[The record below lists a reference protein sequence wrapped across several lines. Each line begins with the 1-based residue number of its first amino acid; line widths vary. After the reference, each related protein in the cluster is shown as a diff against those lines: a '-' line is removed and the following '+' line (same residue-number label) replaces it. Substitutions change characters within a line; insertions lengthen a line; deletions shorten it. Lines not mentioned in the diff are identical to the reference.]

1 MATDHKSTK
10 EETHLSNV
18 LSIRLGPDDPLDHL
32 PYTREAS
39 FNSYTRQHDPVCLPN
54 TRVDLLREIHSWAD
68 RQDERRI
75 FWLRGLAGTGKSTVA
90 RTVARSYH
98 EKQRLAASF
107 FFSHGGGDVGHAR
120 KFVTSIAVDIAN
132 NVPAL
137 RQYISDA
144 VVERTDI
151 ASQSLRDQ
159 WHHLVLAPLSKLGE
173 SDYPAPA
180 PLVLVV
186 DALDE
191 CDGENDI
198 RTIVQLLAETQ
209 SLTKVRLRVLLTSR
223 PELPIRHVFHQIPE
237 AGQQDFVLHEISGS
251 IVDHDIALLFQ
262 HSLRITGREY
272 GLPAGWPGAEIIAQ
286 LVQSAGGMFIWAA
299 NACRFIRDGK
309 RFAPKRLEAILRND
323 GEVTTGLEKFL
334 DLIYTTVLENSI
346 QDQGYTI
353 EEEEEQLINIQYVLG
368 SIVALFSPLSAQSL
382 GQLLD
387 VAEEIEPTLKNLH
400 AILDIP
406 DDQSQPI
413 RLHHASLRDF
423 LLDQNKCGD
432 RFHVDEKIAHEK
444 LADCCIKLMAA
455 PISLRRD
462 MCSLSEPNT
471 LASEIGEDIL
481 AISLPS
487 ELRYACRYWVKHL
500 ERSQQNV
507 IDGDAVH
514 VFLQQHFLH
523 WLEAMSLIGETAQC
537 VRMLVKLQGL
547 VAPSA
552 SASSGFVHDARQFVS
567 RFRSALA
574 EAPLQVYTLALL
586 FAPETSIVRT
596 SFADQI
602 WSGKELLE
610 TVSTLQGQ
618 DSFGGSQSETLV
630 HEGNVLNDE
639 KDDMPDDD
647 DPLETS
653 SVTSHIT
660 TAREKD
666 AKAHVA
672 YVLANDTELRALCS
686 RVLDE
691 LGKAEFANEGRKLLK
706 SFYCGLLMDANTQ
719 LEKQSVSLL
728 KSRKG
733 RIRISSNIAEIINS
747 PDVEHSEAGRR
758 AEEQIRMRR
767 KRLEMW
773 AEDYTHTS
781 HADGDSYEWDAMQHR
796 LVERLYGQPED
807 SKHVDSSTSHSG
819 DSDEFDLEGE
829 TKENFTTRVTEM
841 ENFFRNSRSFEVL
854 LDGFRELLLP
864 QSLRDILPATSV
876 EISTEE
882 DNSISNQMK
891 SFVEDFTMLDWNW
904 WPLTPRM
911 RALKTNEKRL
921 IWKCSCGTR
930 IWKEI
935 SAEEADVV
943 SVLLPGLET
952 GSLSMPQCVKSS
964 ADLPLWRRLADDI
977 KHSFSTLTGGQ
988 QETSPT
994 ALSSTTTTTTTG
1006 VQATTTGQMTVN
1018 PQTPA
1023 QIPQSSLANQQLTS
1037 VSSSGSPPS
1046 LRWIIFGT
1054 QPYNKTAE
1062 LEHIEIDD
1070 FTNDS
1075 RFFRSLR
1082 DHYRKHRGLLSRW
1095 FSIWRIGAC
1104 DGFDRVASDLIF
1116 LENPELPTDFREY
1129 LYNPKAPP
1137 KGNAENPLIS
1147 RHKAS
1152 MFMNCNDPCRW
1163 RFFHNCVP
1171 HLINR
1176 RVIDRV
1182 PRKKSKFAI
1191 RDDNSMEHQA
1201 WGITVRHEISVAY
1214 VVCYHVLILA
1224 LPFAF
1229 WGWWQHNHPDD
1240 LQNAA
1245 VPITVVAGLLSLFWG
1260 ANGILTEGRHSGSKT
1275 G

>member
-1 MATDHKSTK
+1 MASDHKSTIDDIHSSK
-10 EETHLSNV
+10 G
-18 LSIRLGPDDPLDHL
+18 LSIRLGTDNPLDHL
-32 PYTREAS
+32 PYTRKAS
-39 FNSYTRQHDPVCLPN
+39 FNSYTQQHEPVCLPN

-68 RQDERRI
+68 RQDDQCI

-98 EKQRLAASF
+98 EEQRLAASF
-107 FFSHGGGDVGHAR
+107 FFSRSSDDVSYAGNL
-120 KFVTSIAVDIAN
+120 VTSIAVDIAN
-132 NVPAL
+132 NVPVL

-151 ASQSLRDQ
+151 ASRSLRDQ

-173 SDYPAPA
+173 SDYPLTA

-191 CDGENDI
+191 CDSDI
-198 RTIVQLLAETQ
+198 DIKIILQLLSETQ
-209 SLTKVRLRVLLTSR
+209 SLTRDRLRVLLTSR
-223 PELPIRHVFHQIPE
+223 PERRIRDGFRRIPHVE
-237 AGQQDFVLHEISGS
+237 LQDVVLQHISRS
-251 IVDHDIALLFQ
+251 IVDHDIALLLQ
-262 HSLRITGREY
+262 HDLQLTGRE
-272 GLPAGWPGAEIIAQ
+272 LNLTDGWPGAEIIAQ
-286 LVQSAGGMFIWAA
+286 LVQSAGGLFIWAA
-299 NACRFIRDGK
+299 TACRFIRDGK
-309 RFAPKRLEAILRND
+309 RFAPERLETILRND
-323 GEVTTGLEKFL
+323 GEVTTRPEKL
-334 DLIYTTVLENSI
+334 LNQIYTTVLENSI
-346 QDQGYTI
+346 QIFEHRII
-353 EEEEEQLINIQYVLG
+353 EQEELLINIQYVLG
-368 SIVALFSPLSAQSL
+368 SIVALYSPLSVQSL

-387 VAEEIEPTLKNLH
+387 VAEVIEPALEDLH

-406 DDQSQPI
+406 DDQSRPI
-413 RLHHASLRDF
+413 RLHHPSLRNF
-423 LLDQNKCGD
+423 LFGQNKCGD
-432 RFHVDEKIAHEK
+432 RFYVGEKIAHNK
-444 LADCCIKLMAA
+444 LAGCCIKLMSA
-455 PISLRRD
+455 PTSLRQN
-462 MCSLSEPNT
+462 MCSLSEPST
-471 LASEIGEDIL
+471 LVSDIGEDIL
-481 AISLPS
+481 AISLSS
-487 ELRYACRYWVKHL
+487 ELRYACQYWVEHL

-507 IDGDAVH
+507 IDGDTVH
-514 VFLQQHFLH
+514 VFLQQHLLH
-523 WLEAMSLIGETAQC
+523 WVEAMSLIGETAKC
-537 VRMLVKLQGL
+537 VRSLAVLQVL

-552 SASSGFVHDARQFVS
+552 SASSSLVHEAWQFVS
-567 RFRSALA
+567 QLKSEIP
-574 EAPLQVYTLALL
+574 EAPLQVYALALG
-586 FAPETSIVRT
+586 FVRE
-596 SFADQI
+596 
-602 WSGKELLE
+602 KELLE
-610 TVSTLQGQ
+610 TASTVQGQ
-618 DSFGGSQSETLV
+618 DSVGGSHSETLV
-630 HEGNVLNDE
+630 HEGNVLNYE
-639 KDDMPDDD
+639 KDDVSDGD
-647 DPLETS
+647 DPLEIS
-653 SVTSHIT
+653 SVSSHIT

-672 YVLANDTELRALCS
+672 YVLANDMELRALCS
-686 RVLDE
+686 GVVDA

-706 SFYCGLLMDANTQ
+706 SFYCGLLMDAKTQ

-733 RIRISSNIAEIINS
+733 RIRISSNIAEIIS
-747 PDVEHSEAGRR
+747 LPDVEHDETGRR
-758 AEEQIRMRR
+758 AEEQIRMR
-767 KRLEMW
+767 KERLEMW

-781 HADGDSYEWDAMQHR
+781 HANEDSHERDAVQLR
-796 LVERLYGQPED
+796 LVEKVNGQPED
-807 SKHVDSSTSHSG
+807 LEYADSGTSPSG
-819 DSDEFDLEGE
+819 DSDEGFDLEGE
-829 TKENFTTRVTEM
+829 AKENFVTKVTGM

-864 QSLRDILPATSV
+864 QSLRDVLPATSV
-876 EISTEE
+876 EISTKE
-882 DNSISNQMK
+882 DKSISNQMK
-891 SFVEDFTMLDWNW
+891 SLVEDFTMLDWDW

-911 RALKTNEKRL
+911 RALKPNEKRL

-930 IWKEI
+930 LWKEI

-988 QETSPT
+988 QGTSPT

-1006 VQATTTGQMTVN
+1006 VQATTTGRTTVN

-1023 QIPQSSLANQQLTS
+1023 QVPQSFPANQQLTS
-1037 VSSSGSPPS
+1037 VSGSGSPPS

-1104 DGFDRVASDLIF
+1104 DGVRFDRVASDLVF
-1116 LENPELPTDFREY
+1116 LENPELPTDFLEY
-1129 LYNPKAPP
+1129 IYNPKAPP

-1229 WGWWQHNHPDD
+1229 WGWWQYNHPDD

>member
-1 MATDHKSTK
+1 MAMD
-10 EETHLSNV
+10 L
-18 LSIRLGPDDPLDHL
+18 DPLDHL
-32 PYTREAS
+32 PYTKEAS
-39 FNSYTRQHDPVCLPN
+39 FNSYTEEKSFNLYTRQHDPVCLPD

-68 RQDERRI
+68 REDDGCI

-107 FFSHGGGDVGHAR
+107 FFSRGGSDVGHAG
-120 KFVTSIAVDIAN
+120 KFVTNIAVDIAN

-144 VVERTDI
+144 VEERTDI
-151 ASQSLRDQ
+151 ASRSLREQ
-159 WHHLVLAPLSKLGE
+159 WNHLVLAPLSKLGE
-173 SDYPAPA
+173 SDYPVPA
-180 PLVLVV
+180 LLVLVV

-191 CDGENDI
+191 CDSYSDI
-198 RTIVQLLAETQ
+198 QIILRLLSETR
-209 SLTKVRLRVLLTSR
+209 SLTRDRLRVLLTSR
-223 PELPIRHVFHQIPE
+223 PETPIRNGFCRMPE
-237 AGQQDFVLHEISGS
+237 AEHQDVVLQDISRS
-251 IVDHDIALLFQ
+251 IVDHDISLLLQ
-262 HSLRITGREY
+262 HRLLAIELEFL
-272 GLPAGWPGAEIIAQ
+272 LPDGWPGAEIIAQ
-286 LVQSAGGMFIWAA
+286 LVQSAGGLFIWAA
-299 NACRFIRDGK
+299 AACQFIRDGR
-309 RFAPKRLEAILRND
+309 RFAPQRLETILHND
-323 GEVTTGLEKFL
+323 GGVNAGPEKL
-334 DLIYTTVLENSI
+334 LNQIYTTVLGI
-346 QDQGYTI
+346 AFWDPRCTI
-353 EEEEEQLINIQYVLG
+353 EEQEKIQIKIRYVLG
-368 SIVALFSPLSAQSL
+368 SIVALCSPLSAQSL

-387 VAEEIEPTLKNLH
+387 VPEEIEQTLEDLH

-406 DDQSQPI
+406 DDQSRPI
-413 RLHHASLRDF
+413 RLHHPSLRNF
-423 LLDQNKCGD
+423 LFDQNKCGD
-432 RFHVDEKIAHEK
+432 SF
-444 LADCCIKLMAA
+444 
-455 PISLRRD
+455 
-462 MCSLSEPNT
+462 
-471 LASEIGEDIL
+471 
-481 AISLPS
+481 
-487 ELRYACRYWVKHL
+487 Y
-500 ERSQQNV
+500 
-507 IDGDAVH
+507 
-514 VFLQQHFLH
+514 
-523 WLEAMSLIGETAQC
+523 
-537 VRMLVKLQGL
+537 
-547 VAPSA
+547 PSA
-552 SASSGFVHDARQFVS
+552 SYPSSFVHDARQFVS
-567 RFRSALA
+567 QFRSALA
-574 EAPLQVYTLALL
+574 EAPHEVYTLALVYVQ
-586 FAPETSIVRT
+586 EKSIVRT
-596 SFADQI
+596 SLADRI
-602 WSGKELLE
+602 RSEKELLE
-610 TVSTLQGQ
+610 TASTLQGQ
-618 DSFGGSQSETLV
+618 DSVGGSQSGTLV
-630 HEGNVLNDE
+630 HEGSVLNHE
-639 KDDMPDDD
+639 KDDMSDDD

-653 SVTSHIT
+653 SVSSHIT
-660 TAREKD
+660 TAGERD

-686 RVLDE
+686 RVVDE
-691 LGKAEFANEGRKLLK
+691 LGKAKFANEGRKLLK
-706 SFYCGLLMDANTQ
+706 SFYCGLLMDAKTQ
-719 LEKQSVSLL
+719 LERQSVSLL
-728 KSRKG
+728 KSREG
-733 RIRISSNIAEIINS
+733 RIRISSNIAKIVNS

-781 HADGDSYEWDAMQHR
+781 HADEDSHEWDAVQRR
-796 LVERLYGQPED
+796 LVERVDGQLEN
-807 SKHVDSSTSHSG
+807 SEHVDSATSHGG
-819 DSDEFDLEGE
+819 DSDEGFDLEGE
-829 TKENFTTRVTEM
+829 TKENFMTRVTEM
-841 ENFFRNSRSFEVL
+841 ENFFRNSRSFKVL

-882 DNSISNQMK
+882 DKSISNQMK

-930 IWKEI
+930 LWKEI
-935 SAEEADVV
+935 SAKEADVA
-943 SVLLPGLET
+943 SFLLPSLET
-952 GSLSMPQCVKSS
+952 ESLSMPQCTKIS
-964 ADLPLWRRLADDI
+964 ANLPLWRRLADDI
-977 KHSFSTLTGGQ
+977 KYSFSTLAGGH

-994 ALSSTTTTTTTG
+994 ALGSTTTTTTAG
-1006 VQATTTGQMTVN
+1006 VQATTTGQTTVN

-1023 QIPQSSLANQQLTS
+1023 QIPQSSPANQQLTS
-1037 VSSSGSPPS
+1037 VSGSGSPPS

-1054 QPYNKTAE
+1054 QPYNKTAK

-1104 DGFDRVASDLIF
+1104 DGVRFDRVASDLVF
-1116 LENPELPTDFREY
+1116 LENPELPTDFVEY
-1129 LYNPKAPP
+1129 IYNPKAPP

-1201 WGITVRHEISVAY
+1201 WGITVRHEIAVAY
-1214 VVCYHVLILA
+1214 VVCYHVFILA

>member
-1 MATDHKSTK
+1 MAMD
-10 EETHLSNV
+10 L
-18 LSIRLGPDDPLDHL
+18 DPLDHL
-32 PYTREAS
+32 PYTKEAS
-39 FNSYTRQHDPVCLPN
+39 FNSYTEEKSFNLYTRQHDPVCLPD

-68 RQDERRI
+68 REDDGCI

-107 FFSHGGGDVGHAR
+107 FFSRGGSDVGHAG
-120 KFVTSIAVDIAN
+120 KFVTNIAVDIAN

-144 VVERTDI
+144 VEERTDI
-151 ASQSLRDQ
+151 ASRSLREQ
-159 WHHLVLAPLSKLGE
+159 WNHLVLAPLSKLGE
-173 SDYPAPA
+173 SDYPVPA
-180 PLVLVV
+180 LLVLVV

-191 CDGENDI
+191 CDSYSDI
-198 RTIVQLLAETQ
+198 QIILRLLSETR
-209 SLTKVRLRVLLTSR
+209 SLTRDRLRVLLTSR
-223 PELPIRHVFHQIPE
+223 PETPIRNGFCRMPE
-237 AGQQDFVLHEISGS
+237 AEHQDVVLQDISRS
-251 IVDHDIALLFQ
+251 IVDHDISLLLQ
-262 HSLRITGREY
+262 HRLLAIELEFL
-272 GLPAGWPGAEIIAQ
+272 LPDGWPGAEIIAQ
-286 LVQSAGGMFIWAA
+286 LVQSAGGLFIWAA
-299 NACRFIRDGK
+299 AACQFIRDGR
-309 RFAPKRLEAILRND
+309 RFAPQRLETILHND
-323 GEVTTGLEKFL
+323 GGVNAGPEKL
-334 DLIYTTVLENSI
+334 LNQIYTTVLGI
-346 QDQGYTI
+346 AFWDPRCTI
-353 EEEEEQLINIQYVLG
+353 EEQEKIQIKIRYVLG
-368 SIVALFSPLSAQSL
+368 SIVALCSPLSAQSL

-387 VAEEIEPTLKNLH
+387 VPEEIEQTLEDLH

-406 DDQSQPI
+406 DDQSRPI
-413 RLHHASLRDF
+413 RLHHPSLRNF
-423 LLDQNKCGD
+423 LFDQNKCGD
-432 RFHVDEKIAHEK
+432 SFYVYEKIAHKK
-444 LADCCIKLMAA
+444 LAGCCIKLMSA
-455 PISLRRD
+455 PTSLRQN
-462 MCSLSEPNT
+462 MCYFSEPST
-471 LASEIGEDIL
+471 LGSDIGEDTP
-481 AISLPS
+481 AISLSS
-487 ELRYACRYWVKHL
+487 ELRYACRYWVEHL

-507 IDGDAVH
+507 INGDTVY
-514 VFLQQHFLH
+514 VFLEHHLLH
-523 WLEAMSLIGETAQC
+523 WVEAMSLMGETAQC
-537 VRMLVKLQGL
+537 LRLLLVLQGL
-547 VAPSA
+547 IAPSA
-552 SASSGFVHDARQFVS
+552 SYPSSFVHDARQFVS
-567 RFRSALA
+567 QFRSALA
-574 EAPLQVYTLALL
+574 EAPHEVYTLALVYVQ
-586 FAPETSIVRT
+586 EKSIVRT
-596 SFADQI
+596 SLADRI
-602 WSGKELLE
+602 RSEKELLE
-610 TVSTLQGQ
+610 TASTLQGQ
-618 DSFGGSQSETLV
+618 DSVGGSQSGTLV
-630 HEGNVLNDE
+630 HEGSVLNHE
-639 KDDMPDDD
+639 KDDMSDDD

-653 SVTSHIT
+653 SVSSHIT
-660 TAREKD
+660 TAGERD

-686 RVLDE
+686 RVVDE
-691 LGKAEFANEGRKLLK
+691 LGKAKFANEGRKLLK
-706 SFYCGLLMDANTQ
+706 SFYCGLLMDAKTQ
-719 LEKQSVSLL
+719 LERQSVSLL
-728 KSRKG
+728 KSREG
-733 RIRISSNIAEIINS
+733 RIRISSNIAKIVNS

-781 HADGDSYEWDAMQHR
+781 HADEDSHEWDAVQRR
-796 LVERLYGQPED
+796 LVERVDGQLEN
-807 SKHVDSSTSHSG
+807 SEHVDSATSHGG
-819 DSDEFDLEGE
+819 DSDEGFDLEGE
-829 TKENFTTRVTEM
+829 TKENFMTRVTEM
-841 ENFFRNSRSFEVL
+841 ENFFRNSRSFKVL

-882 DNSISNQMK
+882 DKSISNQMK

-930 IWKEI
+930 LWKEI
-935 SAEEADVV
+935 SAKEADVA
-943 SVLLPGLET
+943 SFLLPSLET
-952 GSLSMPQCVKSS
+952 ESLSMPQCTKIS
-964 ADLPLWRRLADDI
+964 ANLPLWRRLADDI
-977 KHSFSTLTGGQ
+977 KYSFSTLAGGH

-994 ALSSTTTTTTTG
+994 ALGSTTTTTTAG
-1006 VQATTTGQMTVN
+1006 VQATTTGQTTVN

-1023 QIPQSSLANQQLTS
+1023 QIPQSSPANQQLTS
-1037 VSSSGSPPS
+1037 VSGSGSPPS

-1054 QPYNKTAE
+1054 QPYNKTAK

-1104 DGFDRVASDLIF
+1104 DGFDRVASDLVF
-1116 LENPELPTDFREY
+1116 LENPELPTDFVEY
-1129 LYNPKAPP
+1129 IYNPKAPP

-1201 WGITVRHEISVAY
+1201 WGITVRHEIAVAY
-1214 VVCYHVLILA
+1214 VVCYHVFILA

>member
-1 MATDHKSTK
+1 MATDHKSTI
-10 EETHLSNV
+10 EDAHLSDV
-18 LSIRLGPDDPLDHL
+18 LSIPDDPLYHL
-32 PYTREAS
+32 PYIREAS
-39 FNSYTRQHDPVCLPN
+39 FDSYAQQHEPVCLPN

-68 RQDERRI
+68 AQNDRYI
-75 FWLRGLAGTGKSTVA
+75 FWLRGLVGTGKSTVA

-107 FFSHGGGDVGHAR
+107 FFPHGGGGVGFTN

-151 ASQSLRDQ
+151 ASRTLGEQ
-159 WHHLVLAPLSKLGE
+159 WNHLVLAPLSKLGE
-173 SDYPAPA
+173 SDYPVPA

-191 CDGENDI
+191 CHSYS
-198 RTIVQLLAETQ
+198 TIQIILRLLFETQ
-209 SLTKVRLRVLLTSR
+209 SLTRARLRVLLTSR
-223 PELPIRHVFHQIPE
+223 HVFGRIPE
-237 AGQQDFVLHEISGS
+237 EEHQDVVLQHISRS
-251 IVDHDIALLFQ
+251 IVDHDIALLLQ
-262 HSLRITGREY
+262 HDLQLTGHKLN
-272 GLPAGWPGAEIIAQ
+272 LPADWPGAEIIAQ
-286 LVQSAGGMFIWAA
+286 LVQSADGLFIWAA
-299 NACRFIRDGK
+299 TACRFIHDGK
-309 RFAPKRLEAILRND
+309 RLAPKRLEMILRND
-323 GEVTTGLEKFL
+323 GEVTTGPEKL
-334 DLIYTTVLENSI
+334 LNQIYTTALENLIQPEYSI
-346 QDQGYTI
+346 G
-353 EEEEEQLINIQYVLG
+353 EQECLLENIQYVLG

-387 VAEEIEPTLKNLH
+387 LDEGVVPMLEDLDD
-400 AILDIP
+400 ILDIP
-406 DDQSQPI
+406 DDQSKPI
-413 RLHHASLRDF
+413 RLYHPSLRDF
-423 LLDQNKCGD
+423 VFDQNRCGD
-432 RFHVDEKIAHEK
+432 RFYVNEKTAHKK
-444 LADCCIKLMAA
+444 LAGYCIELMSA
-455 PISLRRD
+455 PTSLRQNI
-462 MCSLSEPNT
+462 CSLSEPST
-471 LASEIGEDIL
+471 LSSETGENIV
-481 AISLPS
+481 ATSLS
-487 ELRYACRYWVKHL
+487 YGLRYACRYWVEHL

-507 IDGDAVH
+507 VDGGTVH
-514 VFLQQHFLH
+514 VFLQHHLLH
-523 WLEAMSLIGETAQC
+523 WVEAMSLMGEMAQC
-537 VRMLVKLQGL
+537 VRMLAVIQGL

-552 SASSGFVHDARQFVS
+552 SASSSFLHDARQFVS
-567 RFRSALA
+567 QFKSEIA
-574 EAPLQVYTLALL
+574 EAPLQVYALALV
-586 FAPETSIVRT
+586 FVRE
-596 SFADQI
+596 
-602 WSGKELLE
+602 KELLE
-610 TVSTLQGQ
+610 TASTLQGQ
-618 DSFGGSQSETLV
+618 DSVGGSQSETLV
-630 HEGNVLNDE
+630 HEESMLNHE
-639 KDDMPDDD
+639 KDDMSDDD

-653 SVTSHIT
+653 SVSSHIT
-660 TAREKD
+660 TPREED
-666 AKAHVA
+666 AKAHIA

-686 RVLDE
+686 RVVDE
-691 LGKAEFANEGRKLLK
+691 LGKAEFANEARKLLK
-706 SFYCGLLMDANTQ
+706 SFYCGLLIDAKTQ

-733 RIRISSNIAEIINS
+733 RIRISSNIADIIDS

-758 AEEQIRMRR
+758 AGEQIRMRT

-781 HADGDSYEWDAMQHR
+781 HADEDSHEWDAVQLR
-796 LVERLYGQPED
+796 LVEEVNGQPED
-807 SKHVDSSTSHSG
+807 FDHADSGTSHSG
-819 DSDEFDLEGE
+819 DSDERFDLEGE
-829 TKENFTTRVTEM
+829 TNENFMTKVTEM

-882 DNSISNQMK
+882 DKSISNQMK
-891 SFVEDFTMLDWNW
+891 SLVEDFTMLDWDW
-904 WPLTPRM
+904 WPLTPCM
-911 RALKTNEKRL
+911 RALKTSEKRL
-921 IWKCSCGTR
+921 IWRCPCGTR
-930 IWKEI
+930 LWKEI

-943 SVLLPGLET
+943 TLLLPSLET
-952 GSLSMPQCVKSS
+952 ESPSMPQCTKLS
-964 ADLPLWRRLADDI
+964 ANLPLWRRLADDI
-977 KHSFSTLTGGQ
+977 KYSFSTLTGGQ
-988 QETSPT
+988 QGTSPT
-994 ALSSTTTTTTTG
+994 PLGSTTTTTITTG
-1006 VQATTTGQMTVN
+1006 VQATTTGQTTVN
-1018 PQTPA
+1018 PQAPA
-1023 QIPQSSLANQQLTS
+1023 QIPQSSPANQQLTS
-1037 VSSSGSPPS
+1037 VTGSGSRPS

-1104 DGFDRVASDLIF
+1104 DGVRFDRVASDLVF
-1116 LENPELPTDFREY
+1116 LENPELPTDFVEY
-1129 LYNPKAPP
+1129 IYNPKAPP
-1137 KGNAENPLIS
+1137 KGDAKNPLIS

-1191 RDDNSMEHQA
+1191 KDDNSMEHQA